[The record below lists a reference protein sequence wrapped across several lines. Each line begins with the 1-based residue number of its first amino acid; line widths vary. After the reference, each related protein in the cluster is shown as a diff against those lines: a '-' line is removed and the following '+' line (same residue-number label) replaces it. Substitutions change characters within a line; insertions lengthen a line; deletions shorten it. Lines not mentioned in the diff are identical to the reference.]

1 MVALDQ
7 WFSNFYVI
15 WETADTADVLVSPCD
30 ALMHVAYTFKVIW
43 ASLMLE
49 SHHFKLRTLSQ
60 CSAISS
66 DGKWSWENPK
76 LTQTPSSIP
85 GDTAHSHQEGTLL
98 PPGQL
103 SRPVHY
109 ELLPNPS
116 HCPHLTH
123 SSRPTSGLSPSPEP
137 SLISRAL

>member
-1 MVALDQ
+1 MAEKQPILLKHGTQLKTMYDSYLSMFLPTTFLSIDQ

-85 GDTAHSHQEGTLL
+85 GDTAHSFK
-98 PPGQL
+98 QL
-103 SRPVHY
+103 
-109 ELLPNPS
+109 
-116 HCPHLTH
+116 
-123 SSRPTSGLSPSPEP
+123 
-137 SLISRAL
+137 